1 MDLPRKLY
9 GFRRRNIRECSLYES
24 LGSLKYVRN
33 PEIVHAQ
40 KGAGVPSVATPE
52 TSSRRTKG
60 AKFLRRYVARYERQ
74 CEEDEAELALR
85 RSRDEAQRAAE
96 RAREAQGAAEAA
108 TRAKAAFMTT
118 VSRELCGPL
127 EAIMQLAK
135 TLAPEGPPAVAGSSG
150 GAGEIGTIAAHLRD
164 LIGDVLELARI
175 EAGEV
180 ALVEED
186 LNLDSV
192 IADSLDAIDARAQA
206 KGVTVNFFPTAT
218 RIRSDGKRLRRIVDE
233 VLTNALSSTPAGGGI
248 AIELFEER
256 EGGLMLSVIDGGAG
270 MTAAE
275 VDRAMKPIGASMA
288 DGRADTQQLS
298 LAVAKAFIEVQG
310 GRFFLESVPGSGT
323 AACIYLPPRSV
334 RRSA

>member
-1 MDLPRKLY
+1 MA
-9 GFRRRNIRECSLYES
+9 I
-24 LGSLKYVRN
+24 
-33 PEIVHAQ
+33 
-40 KGAGVPSVATPE
+40 PE
-52 TSSRRTKG
+52 TSSHRARR
-60 AKFLRRYVARYERQ
+60 ASSLRRYVARYERQ

-96 RAREAQGAAEAA
+96 RAREAQAAAEGA
-108 TRAKAAFMTT
+108 TRSKAAFMET
-118 VSRELCGPL
+118 VSRELCTPL

-135 TLAPEGPPAVAGSSG
+135 ALAPEAAPAG
-150 GAGEIGTIAAHLRD
+150 GAGEIGAIAAHLRD

-192 IADSLDAIDARAQA
+192 IAASLSAIDARAQA

-233 VLTNALSSTPAGGGI
+233 VLTNALSSTPAGGDI

-275 VDRAMKPIGASMA
+275 VDRALKPIGAPMA

-310 GRFFLESVPGSGT
+310 GRFFIESVPGSGT

>member
-1 MDLPRKLY
+1 M
-9 GFRRRNIRECSLYES
+9 
-24 LGSLKYVRN
+24 
-33 PEIVHAQ
+33 
-40 KGAGVPSVATPE
+40 PSVATPE
-52 TSSRRTKG
+52 ISSPR
-60 AKFLRRYVARYERQ
+60 AKRPSMLRRYIARYERQ

-96 RAREAQGAAEAA
+96 RAREAQGVAEGA
-108 TRAKAAFMTT
+108 TRAKAAFMETM
-118 VSRELCGPL
+118 SRELCAPL
-127 EAIMQLAK
+127 EAIMQMAQAL
-135 TLAPEGPPAVAGSSG
+135 GPATATASG
-150 GAGEIGTIAAHLRD
+150 GAGEIGEVAAHLRD

-192 IADSLDAIDARAQA
+192 IGASLSAIDARAQA
-206 KGVTVNFFPTAT
+206 KGVTLNFCPTAT

-248 AIELFEER
+248 VIELFEER

-275 VDRAMKPIGASMA
+275 VDRALQPIGTAAA
-288 DGRADTQQLS
+288 DHRADTRQLS
-298 LAVAKAFIEVQG
+298 LALAKAFIELQG
-310 GRFFLESVPGSGT
+310 GRFFIETVPGSGT

>member
-1 MDLPRKLY
+1 M
-9 GFRRRNIRECSLYES
+9 
-24 LGSLKYVRN
+24 
-33 PEIVHAQ
+33 
-40 KGAGVPSVATPE
+40 
-52 TSSRRTKG
+52 
-60 AKFLRRYVARYERQ
+60 LRRYITRYERQ

-85 RSRDEAQRAAE
+85 RSRDEAQRSAE
-96 RAREAQGAAEAA
+96 RAREAQGVAEAA
-108 TRAKAAFMTT
+108 TRAKAAFMETM
-118 VSRELCGPL
+118 SRELCAPL
-127 EAIMQLAK
+127 EAIMQMAK
-135 TLAPEGPPAVAGSSG
+135 ALGLGAANANG
-150 GAGEIGTIAAHLRD
+150 GAGEIGEVAAHLRD

-192 IADSLDAIDARAQA
+192 IGASMSAIDARAQA
-206 KGVTVNFFPTAT
+206 KGVTLNFCPSAT

-275 VDRAMKPIGASMA
+275 VDRALQPIGAPAAA
-288 DGRADTQQLS
+288 DRRVDTRQLS
-298 LAVAKAFIEVQG
+298 LALAKAFIELQG
-310 GRFFLESVPGSGT
+310 GRFFIETVPGSGT

-334 RRSA
+334 HRSA

>member
-1 MDLPRKLY
+1 VKR
-9 GFRRRNIRECSLYES
+9 
-24 LGSLKYVRN
+24 
-33 PEIVHAQ
+33 A
-40 KGAGVPSVATPE
+40 
-52 TSSRRTKG
+52 SS
-60 AKFLRRYVARYERQ
+60 LRRYVARYERQ

-96 RAREAQGAAEAA
+96 RAREAQAAAEAA

-118 VSRELCGPL
+118 VSRELCAPL
-127 EAIMQLAK
+127 EAIVRLAT
-135 TLAPEGPPAVAGSSG
+135 TLASERPQAA
-150 GAGEIGTIAAHLRD
+150 AGEIGTIAAHVRD
-164 LIGDVLELARI
+164 LIGDILELARI
-175 EAGEV
+175 EAGEA

-192 IADSLDAIDARAQA
+192 IADSLDAIEARAQA

>member
-1 MDLPRKLY
+1 
-9 GFRRRNIRECSLYES
+9 
-24 LGSLKYVRN
+24 
-33 PEIVHAQ
+33 
-40 KGAGVPSVATPE
+40 VPSVATPE
-52 TSSRRTKG
+52 TSSPR
-60 AKFLRRYVARYERQ
+60 AKRASFLRAYIARYERQ

-96 RAREAQGAAEAA
+96 RAREAQAAAEAA
-108 TRAKAAFMTT
+108 TRAKAAFMQTM
-118 VSRELCGPL
+118 SRELCAPL
-127 EAIMQLAK
+127 EAIAQLAK
-135 TLAPEGPPAVAGSSG
+135 ALAPGD
-150 GAGEIGTIAAHLRD
+150 GAGEIGAIAAHLRD

-192 IADSLDAIDARAQA
+192 IAGCLDAIDARAQA

-256 EGGLMLSVIDGGAG
+256 SGGLMLSVIDGGAG

-275 VDRAMKPIGASMA
+275 VDRALQPIGASAA
-288 DGRADTQQLS
+288 DGGADTRQLS

>member
-1 MDLPRKLY
+1 M
-9 GFRRRNIRECSLYES
+9 
-24 LGSLKYVRN
+24 
-33 PEIVHAQ
+33 
-40 KGAGVPSVATPE
+40 PSVATPE
-52 TSSRRTKG
+52 MSPPR
-60 AKFLRRYVARYERQ
+60 AKRASMLRRYIARYERQ

-96 RAREAQGAAEAA
+96 RAREAQGVAEAA
-108 TRAKAAFMTT
+108 TRAKAAFMETM
-118 VSRELCGPL
+118 SRELCAPL
-127 EAIMQLAK
+127 EAIMQMAK
-135 TLAPEGPPAVAGSSG
+135 ALGLGAANTNGA
-150 GAGEIGTIAAHLRD
+150 AGEIGEVAAHLRD

-192 IADSLDAIDARAQA
+192 IGASLNAIDARAQA
-206 KGVTVNFFPTAT
+206 KGVTVNFCPTAT

-233 VLTNALSSTPAGGGI
+233 VLTNALFSTPAGGGI

-275 VDRAMKPIGASMA
+275 VDRALQPIGMA
-288 DGRADTQQLS
+288 AADHRADTRQLS
-298 LAVAKAFIEVQG
+298 LALAKAFIELQG
-310 GRFFLESVPGSGT
+310 GRFFIETVPGSGT

>member
-1 MDLPRKLY
+1 M
-9 GFRRRNIRECSLYES
+9 
-24 LGSLKYVRN
+24 
-33 PEIVHAQ
+33 
-40 KGAGVPSVATPE
+40 
-52 TSSRRTKG
+52 
-60 AKFLRRYVARYERQ
+60 LRRYVARYERQ

-96 RAREAQGAAEAA
+96 RAREAQGVAEAA
-108 TRAKAAFMTT
+108 TRAKAAFMETM
-118 VSRELCGPL
+118 SRELCAPL
-127 EAIMQLAK
+127 EAIMQMATAL
-135 TLAPEGPPAVAGSSG
+135 GPAAANG
-150 GAGEIGTIAAHLRD
+150 GAGEIGEAAAHLRD

-175 EAGEV
+175 EAGEI

-192 IADSLDAIDARAQA
+192 IGASLSAIDARAQA
-206 KGVTVNFFPTAT
+206 KGVTVNFCPTAT

-256 EGGLMLSVIDGGAG
+256 EGGLMLSVIDSGAG

-275 VDRAMKPIGASMA
+275 VDRALQPVGTPAP
-288 DGRADTQQLS
+288 DHRADTRQLS
-298 LAVAKAFIEVQG
+298 LALAKAFIELQG
-310 GRFFLESVPGSGT
+310 GRFFIETVPGSGT

>member
-1 MDLPRKLY
+1 M
-9 GFRRRNIRECSLYES
+9 S
-24 LGSLKYVRN
+24 
-33 PEIVHAQ
+33 
-40 KGAGVPSVATPE
+40 
-52 TSSRRTKG
+52 SSRAKRTSM
-60 AKFLRRYVARYERQ
+60 LRRYIARYERQ

-96 RAREAQGAAEAA
+96 RACEAQGVAEAA
-108 TRAKAAFMTT
+108 TRAKAAFMETM
-118 VSRELCGPL
+118 SRELCAPL
-127 EAIMQLAK
+127 EAIMQMAK
-135 TLAPEGPPAVAGSSG
+135 ALGL
-150 GAGEIGTIAAHLRD
+150 GAANTNGAADEIGEVAAHLRD

-192 IADSLDAIDARAQA
+192 IGASLNAIDARAQA
-206 KGVTVNFFPTAT
+206 KGVTLNFCPTAT

-233 VLTNALSSTPAGGGI
+233 VLTNALWSTPAGGGI

-275 VDRAMKPIGASMA
+275 VDRALQPVGTAAAS
-288 DGRADTQQLS
+288 DHRADTRQLS
-298 LAVAKAFIEVQG
+298 LALAKAFIELQG
-310 GRFFLESVPGSGT
+310 GRFFIETVPGSGT